1 MATDLR
7 KIPGV
12 APKGRRRVGPRHRD
26 TWTFGQPAANPLD
39 ALWSAPR
46 RRRTQLGRRRRVS
59 ALTAALAVGYGAAA
73 LYGLSAVRNFTRVD
87 VSVDGLVEGSVLTS
101 GTLAERAVVFAVKPA
116 KQLHRSTLEL
126 DGVKVSEKAV
136 AVNAASVVWQPGVLP
151 EGRHEIVLSVPR
163 PGMGNSRYHHRFT
176 VDDTP
181 PAIGVPPLLE
191 PTGVCEPTTV
201 RGKVEP
207 SAAVTLNG
215 VPMAHNRG
223 AFTLPFDRPPA
234 APLHLTAT
242 DVAGNT
248 SALEVIA
255 PVRYPGGQGVH
266 VTAAAWGYEP
276 LRRNILAMIDAGL
289 ISAVQLDLK
298 DEGGVVGYDS
308 RHPLANQIGAVI
320 PEYKL
325 RETVAELKRRGV
337 RVIGRIVAFRDA
349 PLAKWAWNNGRRDWV
364 IQTPG
369 GKMLE
374 TYGGFTN
381 PAHSEVHRYNLEL
394 ALEAA
399 DAGVDDIMWDYVRR
413 PEGDPATMVIPGI
426 PAIVDSSSTAVVNF
440 LATTHAALRERC
452 VYQGAAVFGIA
463 ADRPDAVGQ
472 DIPRIARHV
481 EYLAPM
487 LYPSHWVPGEYG
499 VANPNKQPY
508 DIIKATLADFQV
520 KTAGTGVAL
529 VPWLQDFSLGQTYGP
544 TEVRAQMDAA
554 ISVGVRDWLLWNAGA
569 SYTVAALD
577 PSRVTLRQ

>member
-1 MATDLR
+1 M
-7 KIPGV
+7 
-12 APKGRRRVGPRHRD
+12 GPRHRD
-26 TWTFGQPAANPLD
+26 TWTFGQAAPNPLD
-39 ALWSAPR
+39 ALWSPR
-46 RRRTQLGRRRRVS
+46 RPRRSQMGRRRRVS
-59 ALTAALAVGYGAAA
+59 ALTAAIAVGYGAAA
-73 LYGLSAVRNFTRVD
+73 LYGVSAVRNFTRVD
-87 VSVDGLVEGSVLTS
+87 VAVDGLVDGSVLTS
-101 GTLAERAVVFAVKPA
+101 ATLAERAVVFSVKPS
-116 KQLHRSTLEL
+116 KHIRRSTLEL
-126 DGVKVSEKAV
+126 DGVKLAEKAFSITQ
-136 AVNAASVVWQPGVLP
+136 ASVVWQPGVLP
-151 EGRHEIVLSVPR
+151 EGAHQIVLSVPR
-163 PGMGNSRYHHRFT
+163 PGMGASRFHRKFT
-176 VDDTP
+176 VDNTP
-181 PAIGVPPLLE
+181 PAIGVPPLLDA
-191 PTGVCEPTTV
+191 TGVCEAV
-201 RGKVEP
+201 SIRGKVEP
-207 SAAVTLNG
+207 SSVVALDGAPL
-215 VPMAHNRG
+215 AHNGG
-223 AFTLPFDRPPA
+223 AITLRYDRPPA

-276 LRRNILAMIDAGL
+276 LRRQILAMVDAGL

-298 DEGGVVGYDS
+298 DEGGVIGFDS

-325 RETVAELKRRGV
+325 RETVADLKRRGV
-337 RVIGRIVAFRDA
+337 RVIGRMVAFRDA

-364 IQTPG
+364 VQTPG

-381 PAHSEVHRYNLEL
+381 PAHADVHRYNLEI

-413 PEGDPATMVIPGI
+413 PEGDPATMVIPGV
-426 PAIVDSSSTAVVNF
+426 PGLVDSTSTAVVNF

-487 LYPSHWVPGEYG
+487 LYPSHWVNGEYG
-499 VANPNKQPY
+499 VTNPNKQPY
-508 DIIKATLADFQV
+508 DIIKATLADFQA
-520 KTAGTGVAL
+520 KIAGTGVAL
-529 VPWLQDFSLGQTYGP
+529 VPWLQDFSLGHPYGP
-544 TEVRAQMDAA
+544 AEVRAQMDAA
-554 ISVGVRDWLLWNAGA
+554 ASLGVADWLLWNAGA
-569 SYTVAALD
+569 TYTVGALD
-577 PSRVTLRQ
+577 PKRVSLRQ

>member
-12 APKGRRRVGPRHRD
+12 ALKGRRRVGPRHRD
-26 TWTFGQPAANPLD
+26 TWTFGEAAPNPLD
-39 ALWSAPR
+39 AVWSAR
-46 RRRTQLGRRRRVS
+46 RRRRSQMGRRRRVS

-73 LYGLSAVRNFTRVD
+73 VYGVSAVRNFTRVD
-87 VSVDGLVEGSVLTS
+87 VTIDGLAEGAILTS
-101 GTLAERAVVFAVKPA
+101 ATLAERTVAFTIKPS
-116 KQLHRSTLEL
+116 KEINRTTLEL
-126 DGVKVSEKAV
+126 DGVKVPERAFSI
-136 AVNAASVVWQPGVLP
+136 NQASVMWQPGSLP
-151 EGRHEIVLSVPR
+151 EGRHELVVSVPR
-163 PGMGNSRYHHRFT
+163 PGLGDSRFRHRFT
-176 VDDTP
+176 VDNTP

-191 PTGVCEPTTV
+191 AVGVCEPMTI

-207 SAAVTLNG
+207 SSTLTLNG
-215 VPMAHNRG
+215 APLTHTGG
-223 AFTLPFDRPPA
+223 AFTLQYGRPPA

-242 DVAGNT
+242 DVAGN
-248 SALEVIA
+248 SAKLEVIA

-276 LRRNILAMIDAGL
+276 LRRHILGMVDAGL

-298 DEGGVVGYDS
+298 DEGGVVGFDS

-320 PEYKL
+320 PEYNL
-325 RETVAELKRRGV
+325 RETVADLKRRGV
-337 RVIGRIVAFRDA
+337 RVIGRVVAFRDA

-364 IQTPG
+364 VQTPG
-369 GKMLE
+369 GRMLE

-381 PAHSEVHRYNLEL
+381 PAHAEVHRYNIEI

-426 PAIVDSSSTAVVNF
+426 PAVVDSSSTGVVNF
-440 LATTHAALRERC
+440 LATSHAALREKC

-472 DIPRIARHV
+472 DIPRMARHV

-499 VANPNKQPY
+499 VTNPNKQPY
-508 DIIKATLADFQV
+508 DIIKATLADFQA
-520 KTAGTGVAL
+520 KIAGTGVAL
-529 VPWLQDFSLGQTYGP
+529 VPWLQDFSLGHPYGP
-544 TEVRAQMDAA
+544 AEVRAQMDAA
-554 ISVGVRDWLLWNAGA
+554 ASLGVQDWLLWNAGA
-569 SYTVAALD
+569 TYTVGALD
-577 PSRVTLRQ
+577 PRRVSLRQ

>member
-1 MATDLR
+1 
-7 KIPGV
+7 
-12 APKGRRRVGPRHRD
+12 
-26 TWTFGQPAANPLD
+26 
-39 ALWSAPR
+39 
-46 RRRTQLGRRRRVS
+46 
-59 ALTAALAVGYGAAA
+59 
-73 LYGLSAVRNFTRVD
+73 
-87 VSVDGLVEGSVLTS
+87 
-101 GTLAERAVVFAVKPA
+101 
-116 KQLHRSTLEL
+116 
-126 DGVKVSEKAV
+126 
-136 AVNAASVVWQPGVLP
+136 
-151 EGRHEIVLSVPR
+151 
-163 PGMGNSRYHHRFT
+163 MGNSRYHHRFT

-191 PTGVCEPTTV
+191 ATGVCDAVTV

-207 SAAVTLNG
+207 SAVVTLDG
-215 VPMAHNRG
+215 VPLAHNGG
-223 AFTLPFDRPPA
+223 AFTLRYDRPPP

-242 DVAGNT
+242 AVAGTT

-276 LRRNILAMIDAGL
+276 LRRHSLALVDAGL

-325 RETVAELKRRGV
+325 RDTVAELKRRGV

-349 PLAKWAWNNGRRDWV
+349 PLAKWAWNNGHRDWV

-381 PAHSEVHRYNLEL
+381 PAHPEVHRYNLEL

-426 PAIVDSSSTAVVNF
+426 PAIVDSSSTAIVNF
-440 LATTHAALRERC
+440 LATTHAALRERS

-472 DIPRIARHV
+472 DIPRMSRHV

-499 VANPNKQPY
+499 VTNPNKQPY
-508 DIIKATLADFQV
+508 DIVKVTLADFQA
-520 KTAGTGVAL
+520 KMAGTGAAL

-544 TEVRAQMDAA
+544 AEVRAQMDAA
-554 ISVGVRDWLLWNAGA
+554 ASVGVRDWLLWNAGA
-569 SYTVAALD
+569 SYTLGALD
-577 PSRVTLRQ
+577 PGRVSLRR

>member
-1 MATDLR
+1 M
-7 KIPGV
+7 

-26 TWTFGQPAANPLD
+26 TWTFGQAAPNPLD
-39 ALWSAPR
+39 ALWSARRPR
-46 RRRTQLGRRRRVS
+46 RSQMGRRRRVS
-59 ALTAALAVGYGAAA
+59 ALTAAIAVGYGAAA

-87 VSVDGLVEGSVLTS
+87 VMVDGLVDGSVLTS
-101 GTLAERAVVFAVKPA
+101 ATLAERAVVFSVKPS
-116 KQLHRSTLEL
+116 KHIRRSTLEL
-126 DGVKVSEKAV
+126 DGVKVAEKAFSITQS
-136 AVNAASVVWQPGVLP
+136 SVVWQPGVLP
-151 EGRHEIVLSVPR
+151 EGPHEIVLSVPR
-163 PGMGNSRYHHRFT
+163 PGMGASHFHRKFT
-176 VDDTP
+176 VDNTP

-191 PTGVCEPTTV
+191 ATGVCEAMAI

-207 SAAVTLNG
+207 SSVVALNG
-215 VPMAHNRG
+215 APIAHNGG
-223 AFTLPFDRPPA
+223 AFTLRYDRPPA

-266 VTAAAWGYEP
+266 VTAAAWGHEP
-276 LRRNILAMIDAGL
+276 LRRQILAMVDAGL

-298 DEGGVVGYDS
+298 DEGGVIGFDS

-325 RETVAELKRRGV
+325 RETVADLKRRGV
-337 RVIGRIVAFRDA
+337 RVIGRVVAFRDG
-349 PLAKWAWNNGRRDWV
+349 PLAKWAWNSGHRDWV
-364 IQTPG
+364 VQTPG

-381 PAHSEVHRYNLEL
+381 PAHPEVHRYNLEI

-413 PEGDPATMVIPGI
+413 PEGDPATMVIPGV
-426 PAIVDSSSTAVVNF
+426 PGIVDSSSTAVVNF

-472 DIPRIARHV
+472 DIPRMARHV

-487 LYPSHWVPGEYG
+487 LYPSHWVPGEYR

-508 DIIKATLADFQV
+508 DIIKATLADFQA

-529 VPWLQDFSLGQTYGP
+529 VPWLQDFSLGHPYGP
-544 TEVRAQMDAA
+544 AEVRAQMDAA
-554 ISVGVRDWLLWNAGA
+554 ASLGVADWLLWNAGA
-569 SYTVAALD
+569 TYTVGALD
-577 PSRVTLRQ
+577 PKRVSLRQ

>member
-1 MATDLR
+1 M
-7 KIPGV
+7 
-12 APKGRRRVGPRHRD
+12 GPRHRD
-26 TWTFGQPAANPLD
+26 TWTFGQPARNPLD
-39 ALWSAPR
+39 GLWSPR
-46 RRRTQLGRRRRVS
+46 RRRRSQMGRRRRVS

-73 LYGLSAVRNFTRVD
+73 LYGISAARDFTRVD
-87 VSVDGLVEGSVLTS
+87 VSVDGLVDGTVLTS
-101 GTLAERAVVFAVKPA
+101 GTLAERAVVFAVKPS
-116 KQLHRSTLEL
+116 KGIDRSTLEL
-126 DGVKVSEKAV
+126 NGV
-136 AVNAASVVWQPGVLP
+136 AVSQKAFTINQASVVWRPGVLP
-151 EGRHEIVLSVPR
+151 EGSHRIVLSVPR
-163 PGMGNSRYHHRFT
+163 PGMGNSRFHRSFT
-176 VDDTP
+176 IDDTP
-181 PAIGVPPLLE
+181 PAIGVPPLLGV
-191 PTGVCEPTTV
+191 TGVCDPVTV

-207 SAAVTLNG
+207 SSAVTLNG
-215 VPMAHNRG
+215 APLAHDG
-223 AFTLPFDRPPA
+223 TFTLRYDRPPP

-242 DVAGNT
+242 DVAGNK

-276 LRRNILAMIDAGL
+276 LRRHVLAMVDAGL

-298 DEGGVVGYDS
+298 DEGGVVGFDS

-325 RETVAELKRRGV
+325 RETVADLKRRGV
-337 RVIGRIVAFRDA
+337 RVIGRVVAFRDA
-349 PLAKWAWNNGRRDWV
+349 PLAKWAWNNDRRDWV
-364 IQTPG
+364 VQTPG

-381 PAHSEVHRYNLEL
+381 PAHAEVHRYNLEI

-426 PAIVDSSSTAVVNF
+426 PAVVDSSSTGVVNF

-472 DIPRIARHV
+472 DIPRMARHV

-499 VANPNKQPY
+499 VTNPNKQPY
-508 DIIKATLADFQV
+508 DIIKATLADFQA
-520 KTAGTGVAL
+520 KIAGTGAML
-529 VPWLQDFSLGQTYGP
+529 VPWLQDFSMGHPYGP
-544 TEVRAQMDAA
+544 VEVRAQMDAA
-554 ISVGVRDWLLWNAGA
+554 LSLGVPDWLLWNAGVN
-569 SYTVAALD
+569 YTVGALD
-577 PSRVTLRQ
+577 RSRVSLRQ

>member
-26 TWTFGQPAANPLD
+26 TWTFGQAAPNPLD
-39 ALWSAPR
+39 VLWSPR
-46 RRRTQLGRRRRVS
+46 RRRRSQMGRRRRVS

-73 LYGLSAVRNFTRVD
+73 LYGVSAVRNFTRVD
-87 VSVDGLVEGSVLTS
+87 VTVDGLVDGSILTS
-101 GTLAERAVVFAVKPA
+101 GALAERAVVFAVKPA
-116 KQLHRSTLEL
+116 KELARSGLEL
-126 DGVKVSEKAV
+126 DGVKVSEKAY
-136 AVNAASVVWQPGVLP
+136 AVNQASVVWQPGVLP
-151 EGRHEIVLSVPR
+151 EGRHEVVLSVPR
-163 PGMGNSRYHHRFT
+163 PGMGNSRYHQHFT

-181 PAIGVPPLLE
+181 PAIGVPPLLDA
-191 PTGVCEPTTV
+191 TGVCEPVTI

-207 SAAVTLNG
+207 SAVLTLDG
-215 VPMAHNRG
+215 VPLAHNGG
-223 AFTLPFDRPPA
+223 AFTLPYDRPPA

-276 LRRNILAMIDAGL
+276 LRRHIVSMIDAGL
-289 ISAVQLDLK
+289 ISTVELDLK

-308 RHPLANQIGAVI
+308 RNPLANQIGAVI

-325 RETVAELKRRGV
+325 RETVAELKGRGV

-349 PLAKWAWNNGRRDWV
+349 PLAKWAWNNGHRDWV

-369 GKMLE
+369 GKMLD

-381 PAHSEVHRYNLEL
+381 PANPEVHRYNLDL

-426 PAIVDSSSTAVVNF
+426 PGLVDSSSTAVVNF

-472 DIPRIARHV
+472 DIPRMARNV

-487 LYPSHWVPGEYG
+487 LYPSHWVNGEYG

-508 DIIKATLADFQV
+508 DIIKATLADFQA

-544 TEVRAQMDAA
+544 VEVRAQMDAA
-554 ISVGVRDWLLWNAGA
+554 ASLGVKDWTLWNAGA
-569 SYTVAALD
+569 TYTVAALD
-577 PSRVTLRQ
+577 PTRITVRR